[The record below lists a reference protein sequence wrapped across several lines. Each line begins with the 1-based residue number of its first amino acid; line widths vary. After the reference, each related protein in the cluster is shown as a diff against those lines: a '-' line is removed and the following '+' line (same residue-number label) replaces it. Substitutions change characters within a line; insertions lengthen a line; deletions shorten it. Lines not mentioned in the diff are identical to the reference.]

1 MTSLR
6 RRNIEDSSRIAGQDD
21 PAKKGQPI
29 IPLTVSQ
36 VKKLHR
42 GKRHQ
47 GVLLGV
53 GALIGFVA
61 AAFFA
66 KQQHVI
72 DLDFINFESL
82 IDAIPAGIIK
92 DAKDITVSL
101 LLISKYQSSL
111 LKLIQLLCVATRA

>member
-1 MTSLR
+1 MTPLR
-6 RRNIEDSSRIAGQDD
+6 RRNIEDSSTTAGQDD
-21 PAKKGQPI
+21 PAKKGQTI
-29 IPLTVSQ
+29 IPLAVSQ
-36 VKKLHR
+36 VKKVHR

-53 GALIGFVA
+53 GALIGFIA

-66 KQQHVI
+66 KQQNVI

-101 LLISKYQSSL
+101 LLVGKYL
-111 LKLIQLLCVATRA
+111 E